1 MYKGK
6 EGHGLVVGSN
16 RNLPSL
22 PGEGNG
28 SKQTSGALGVDIK
41 QVKSLEPLKRSKGS
55 RSLQSVRANVRKHW
69 RRFWCCYLVAVIIFL
84 AIFLPVL

>member
-1 MYKGK
+1 M
-6 EGHGLVVGSN
+6 VGSN
-16 RNLPSL
+16 RNISPL

-28 SKQTSGALGVDIK
+28 SKETSGALGVGIR
-41 QVKSLEPLKRSKGS
+41 QVESLEPLETPESA
-55 RSLQSVRANVRKHW
+55 RSLKIVRANVQKHW